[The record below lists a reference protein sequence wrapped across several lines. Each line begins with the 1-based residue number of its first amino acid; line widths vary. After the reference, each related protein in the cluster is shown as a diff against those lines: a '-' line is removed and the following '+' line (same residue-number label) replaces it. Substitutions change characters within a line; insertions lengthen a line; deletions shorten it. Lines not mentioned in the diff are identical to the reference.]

1 MKITIECVGKA
12 LGVLVNSGAVFPSF
26 HQRWGDLSGVPRNV
40 GRVSAANGVYV
51 CWNGVISSA
60 AISWICKGDGQ
71 PRPRSGTR
79 PISHNVYSIPAYE
92 ERGQG
97 GLKPLMRSRVH
108 RQHHQRDDR
117 GRRA

>member
-79 PISHNVYSIPAYE
+79 PISHNVYRLDFIDIIIFPVVIDYKHGFLIPAN
-92 ERGQG
+92 
-97 GLKPLMRSRVH
+97 PSVF
-108 RQHHQRDDR
+108 D
-117 GRRA
+117 A